1 MLLEDVLNYTALL
14 LTVCSSLFMIFQAR
28 KDGKISVPGTYFDI
42 ASSLLTAGVML
53 HHAGLSRS
61 AKASI
66 VLPEMGGIVSGAL
79 ILYGVSSSS
88 EST

>member
-1 MLLEDVLNYTALL
+1 MLVDLLNYTALFC
-14 LTVCSSLFMIFQAR
+14 TVLGGSLMILQAR
-28 KDGKISVPGTYFDI
+28 TDGKISVTGTYFDI

-53 HHAGLSRS
+53 HHAGLSNS

-66 VLPEMGGIVSGAL
+66 VLPEIGGVVSGFL